1 MNRDFAHKGCAKY
14 EKMNKTLKQGLA
26 IALALGLL
34 VYALRGMPLASL
46 LDQLRQAAPAWIALT
61 TLTMG
66 LQTVLRALRWRMLLQ
81 GLGHRPS
88 AGRALSAMLTGSAS
102 GLVIP
107 GSGELLRC
115 TLLQRS
121 DNVPI
126 TESVG
131 SIITE
136 RLVDLLA
143 TAIFLT
149 LTLLLESGR
158 LLAYGRTYLRP
169 PAWLSSLSAG
179 QWVGAGVAGL
189 ALLAVTY
196 LGLRRL
202 LDRGAGARLNNRLR
216 LRERFDGFRRGLL
229 SIRRVGNPAL
239 YWLTT
244 ATIHALSLVVLA
256 SLFQALPSTA
266 NLPAS
271 ASLTTFALT
280 SLGSLTIPT
289 QANIGSYHFLA
300 SRGLLAYG
308 VPLLTGTIW
317 ATFSHAV
324 ITLVNLLFSALGFVA
339 ALRFLKKPA
348 DPLPAEQ
355 A

>member
-1 MNRDFAHKGCAKY
+1 
-14 EKMNKTLKQGLA
+14 MNKTLKQVLA
-26 IALALGLL
+26 VALALGLL
-34 VYALRGMPLASL
+34 IYALRGMPLTSL

-81 GLGHRPS
+81 GLGHQPS
-88 AGRALSAMLTGSAS
+88 TGRALSAMLAGSAS

-143 TAIFLT
+143 TAVFLT
-149 LTLLLESGR
+149 VTLLLESGR
-158 LLAYGRTYLRP
+158 LLAYAQTYLQLP
-169 PAWLSSLSAG
+169 TWLSALSAG
-179 QWVGAGVAGL
+179 QWVGVGVAGL
-189 ALLAVTY
+189 MLAAVTY
-196 LGLRRL
+196 LGLRYL
-202 LDRGAGARLNNRLR
+202 LDRGLGARLNDRLR
-216 LRERFDGFRRGLL
+216 LRERFEGFRRGLL
-229 SIRRVGNPAL
+229 SIRRVDNPAL
-239 YWLTT
+239 YWMITG
-244 ATIHALSLVVLA
+244 TIHALSLVVLA
-256 SLFQALPSTA
+256 SLFRALPITA
-266 NLPAS
+266 KLPLS

-280 SLGSLTIPT
+280 SMGSLTIPT

-339 ALRFLKKPA
+339 ALRFLKKPIES
-348 DPLPAEQ
+348 PPVEQ